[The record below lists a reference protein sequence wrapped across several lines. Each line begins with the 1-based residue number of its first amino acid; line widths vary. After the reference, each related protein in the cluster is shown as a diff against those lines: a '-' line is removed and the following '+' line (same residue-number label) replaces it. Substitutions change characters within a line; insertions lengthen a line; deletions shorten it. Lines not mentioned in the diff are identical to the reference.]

1 MKRILLCLGLFATS
15 TFGMNQTTKEELT
28 KLVEPVV
35 NTVVEDIVERI
46 SNVEEKT
53 PETELKELLD
63 KITKDKTQ
71 LKKKNTCLTITTGVV
86 AIIAPIIT
94 ISATTLLTSSGSALA
109 EQLLNLIV
117 GNCTCH

>member
-15 TFGMNQTTKEELT
+15 TFGMNQTAKEIT

-35 NTVVEDIVERI
+35 NTVVTDIVDRI
-46 SNVEEKT
+46 SNVDEKT
-53 PETELKELLD
+53 PETNLKELLD
-63 KITKDKTQ
+63 KITNDKTQ

-86 AIIAPIIT
+86 AIIAPIVT
-94 ISATTLLTSSGSALA
+94 IGATTLLTSSGSALA
-109 EQLLNLIV
+109 EQLFNLMI